1 MNRKILI
8 ENIKSE
14 LSRIHKGI
22 KVIHVRTKKDDI
34 DLFILISE
42 NIYLAIPI
50 KSIDRI
56 IEDFGNNAFHLIMI
70 KLLFRLKEFMKKI
83 I

>member
-8 ENIKSE
+8 ENVKRE

-22 KVIHVRTKKDDI
+22 KVIHARDKDDI
-34 DLFILISE
+34 DIFILISE

-50 KSIDRI
+50 KGIDRI
-56 IEDFGNNAFHLIMI
+56 IEDFEDNAFHIIMI
-70 KLLFRLKEFMKKI
+70 KLLE
-83 I
+83 

>member
-8 ENIKSE
+8 ENVKSE
-14 LSRIHKGI
+14 LSSIHKGI
-22 KVIHVRTKKDDI
+22 KVIHARTKKEDI
-34 DLFILISE
+34 DIFILISE

-50 KSIDRI
+50 KGIDRI
-56 IEDFGNNAFHLIMI
+56 IEDFEDNAIHIIMI
-70 KLLFRLKEFMKKI
+70 DLLFRLKEFMKKI